1 MAMKIEMA
9 MAMEINI
16 KLAMSM
22 VVIETVVKILS
33 ILLKQTQA

>member
-33 ILLKQTQA
+33 ILIKQTQA

>member
-1 MAMKIEMA
+1 MKIEMA

-16 KLAMSM
+16 KLAMTM